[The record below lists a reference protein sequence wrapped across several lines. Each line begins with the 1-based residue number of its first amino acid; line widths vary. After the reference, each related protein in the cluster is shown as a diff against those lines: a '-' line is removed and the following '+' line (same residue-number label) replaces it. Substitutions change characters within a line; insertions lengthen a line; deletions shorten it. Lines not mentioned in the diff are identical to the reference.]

1 MCGDHSIAQDLT
13 QEAYIRAWQRWARL
27 VHYDHPESWLR
38 LVVTRLVTDRWRWL
52 GVRRRAAVHTG
63 QTTVPPPSED
73 AVVLNAALRRLPVRQ
88 RQAIVM
94 HYLMDMP
101 IAEIAEETGVAVGTV
116 KSWLSRGRDGLALV
130 LSEPVPTASSSDV
143 RSAGDRRARTRRA
156 AIASLCAVLVALVIG
171 AVALLNRD
179 PKPNPPIMPTPSTSA
194 EPGPFTSC
202 RPKDFDPR
210 PYYSHGAAGGT
221 SYHAVIV
228 PVVSPTGCK
237 LNEETDVPRIDAVD
251 ASTGGV

>member
-130 LSEPVPTASSSDV
+130 LSEPVPTAQPSEL
-143 RSAGDRRARTRRA
+143 RTAGDRRASRRRTVIA
-156 AIASLCAVLVALVIG
+156 ATCAVLLAMVVAAVLVVSRIP
-171 AVALLNRD
+171 D
-179 PKPNPPIMPTPSTSA
+179 SPTITPSPSTTV
-194 EPGPFTSC
+194 EPQGFTFC

-210 PYYSHGAAGGT
+210 PYYSHGAASGT
-221 SYHAVIV
+221 SYHAVLV
-228 PVVSPTGCK
+228 QVVSSNGCQ
-237 LNEETDVPRIDAVD
+237 LNEEP
-251 ASTGGV
+251 GMP